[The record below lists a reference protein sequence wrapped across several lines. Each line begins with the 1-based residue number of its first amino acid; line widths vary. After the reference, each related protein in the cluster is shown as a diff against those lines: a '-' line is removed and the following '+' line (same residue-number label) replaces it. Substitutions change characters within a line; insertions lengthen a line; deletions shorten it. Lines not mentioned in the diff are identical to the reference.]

1 MDPRLLQCIV
11 DSCIRLVSL
20 TISSAWTDSWINEEI
35 LEGNN
40 KWMNGINRLINLLKW
55 IIDWLM
61 DCLLVSLLVCLFVV
75 WLLACCLI
83 ACLLVCLLACV
94 FAYLLAC
101 LLDWLIEHIEQIDT
115 VNLEWTSEKSNTSIH
130 YLEEHVYKPRVVD
143 DWEVEP
149 WSLCWCFRPDSR
161 TRNQDAAHSRLGPI
175 YDCSVGINREKT
187 TVIVKY
193 RLSESL
199 MLYLFIMK
207 TYVNI

>member
-1 MDPRLLQCIV
+1 M
-11 DSCIRLVSL
+11 
-20 TISSAWTDSWINEEI
+20 
-35 LEGNN
+35 
-40 KWMNGINRLINLLKW
+40 
-55 IIDWLM
+55 IDW
-61 DCLLVSLLVCLFVV
+61 
-75 WLLACCLI
+75 WI
-83 ACLLVCLLACV
+83 ACLLVCLFACLLFDCLLVAWLLACL
-94 FAYLLAC
+94 FAYLLACLLTC
-101 LLDWLIEHIEQIDT
+101 LLDWLIEHIEHIDT